1 MTSALHF
8 PALHRTHPRGWIN
21 DPNGIMRVDGRWH
34 VYFQYNPHSARHER
48 IHWGH
53 MSSADLAHWRPEP
66 LGPVPRDGEAD
77 ADGCWS
83 GVGLL
88 DRRMDP
94 AGVPTLVYS
103 GVDGQGDNAFSR
115 VLVARADRAL
125 EQLVDPGRVVAE
137 VPPIPGLIGVR
148 DPFVFE
154 FEGRRW
160 AIQGAGVRGESGV
173 TPVILLFSCDD
184 LEQWEYV
191 GELLRGDDPVAAEH
205 APAELWECP
214 QLVRVGQ
221 QWVLM
226 LSLWYRPEVVA
237 RSTVQVNYLLGELEA
252 DGRGCPRFH
261 ARSGGRVDEGPDFYA
276 PQAVVDAERDR
287 VLLWGWSWEA
297 LSRTQAQTDAQGWA
311 GCLTFPR
318 VLSVEGDRLVTGFP
332 PELTALR
339 GAPLLIDQAGGGR
352 SRMELSGPYRAEFQV
367 EGPVTVDLL
376 SADGTLTELLAHDG
390 GGASLMIDGGI
401 LELLPASGTGRT
413 MRFYPSEGD
422 RVLVRGA
429 LIGGWEL
436 GSQGASV

>member
-1 MTSALHF
+1 MTTALHF
-8 PALHRTHPRGWIN
+8 PALHRVHPTGWIN
-21 DPNGIMRVDGRWH
+21 DPNGIVHVDGRWH
-34 VYFQYNPHSARHER
+34 VYFQYNPYSARHER

-115 VLVARADRAL
+115 VLVARADRPL
-125 EQLVDPGRVVAE
+125 EQLVDPGRVVAK
-137 VPPIPGLIGVR
+137 VPRIPGLIGVR

-154 FEGRRW
+154 FEGWRW
-160 AIQGAGVRGESGV
+160 AIQGAGVRGENGV

-226 LSLWYRPEVVA
+226 LSLW
-237 RSTVQVNYLLGELEA
+237 
-252 DGRGCPRFH
+252 
-261 ARSGGRVDEGPDFYA
+261 
-276 PQAVVDAERDR
+276 
-287 VLLWGWSWEA
+287 
-297 LSRTQAQTDAQGWA
+297 
-311 GCLTFPR
+311 
-318 VLSVEGDRLVTGFP
+318 
-332 PELTALR
+332 
-339 GAPLLIDQAGGGR
+339 
-352 SRMELSGPYRAEFQV
+352 
-367 EGPVTVDLL
+367 
-376 SADGTLTELLAHDG
+376 
-390 GGASLMIDGGI
+390 
-401 LELLPASGTGRT
+401 
-413 MRFYPSEGD
+413 
-422 RVLVRGA
+422 
-429 LIGGWEL
+429 
-436 GSQGASV
+436 